1 MKRFLSALLLGLMVF
16 TTVEPAFAARVVR
29 TRVVRRG
36 PHHRTVVVVRTG
48 HPIRRPLRQ
57 VVVHP
62 VRAAVR
68 VSALAFMPLV
78 VWAPVVVARPDR
90 DFIVWEDSE
99 TIYKEEDWTEFTLN
113 ADSRGEKLLLEVASG
128 KVQVDFA
135 EVVFENGDCQ
145 VVDFNERT
153 QGPGVYSVLDFKDGR
168 KVDHVRVFAR
178 ARSDEAKV
186 ALLMRK

>member
-1 MKRFLSALLLGLMVF
+1 MKRFLSVVLLSLMIF
-16 TTVEPAFAARVVR
+16 STVEPAFAARAR

-36 PHHRTVVVVRTG
+36 PHGRTVVVVRTG
-48 HPIRRPLRQ
+48 HPIRRPLRA

-68 VSALAFMPLV
+68 VSALAFLPLV
-78 VWAPVVVARPDR
+78 VWAPVVAARPER
-90 DFIVWEDSE
+90 DLIVWQDSE

-113 ADSRGEKLLLEVASG
+113 ADARGEKLLLEISQG
-128 KVQVDFA
+128 KAQIDFA

-145 VVDFNERT
+145 VVDFNERAM
-153 QGPGVYSVLDFKDGR
+153 GAGVYSLLDFKDGR

-178 ARSDEAKV
+178 AKSDEAKL